1 MLTTSPEA
9 LVACLLEIERHTS
22 QIGWDQPA
30 RLFALVP
37 TAELLAAEPS
47 LVGQL
52 GDVERPADHL
62 SSVEQDDFATG
73 EDLETELARI
83 TWPQTVRGCALAVER
98 VFLPSDLEDQIPSQP
113 DAAAR
118 FVANHPQRE
127 DVRIVAGVL
136 RDGSRHCV
144 ARLASRPGDLLAA
157 EDLVP
162 GLLSALA
169 ATLD

>member
-1 MLTTSPEA
+1 MLTPSADA
-9 LVACLLEIERHTS
+9 LTACLMEIERHTS
-22 QIGWDQPA
+22 HLGWDQPA
-30 RLFALVP
+30 RLFALVR
-37 TAELLAAEPS
+37 TADLLAAEPS

-52 GDVERPADHL
+52 GDFDRAPDHL

-73 EDLETELARI
+73 EDLETELSRI
-83 TWPQTVRGCALAVER
+83 AWPPAVLGCALAVER
-98 VFLPSDLEDQIPSQP
+98 VFLPSGFEDAIPQQP

-118 FVANHPQRE
+118 FVATHPNRE

-136 RDGSRHCV
+136 RGGSRYCL
-144 ARLASRPGDLLAA
+144 ARVASRPDDLLAA
-157 EDLVP
+157 DDLVP